1 MLVYCGFLSGR
12 TALQITQ
19 RRQGHP
25 FRGSIIASIDNDAYS
40 PMDIIEHIAPE
51 TLQVIKEGIAQEYK
65 IIPFEVSG
73 GCCRCYGISGIE
85 YDDFILEKRIVD

>member
-1 MLVYCGFLSGR
+1 
-12 TALQITQ
+12 
-19 RRQGHP
+19 
-25 FRGSIIASIDNDAYS
+25 
-40 PMDIIEHIAPE
+40 MDIIEHIAPE

-85 YDDFILEKRIVD
+85 YDDTIPLLSVFCNLKIEIYLLEIGRASCRERV